1 MPVTEHV
8 ELIGKVGI
16 ADAFGRSS
24 TGGLENANRLGPMIG
39 IGVQYNPS
47 ESIGIRF
54 GVDRYEAAV
63 KQASVSQN
71 YNSDVIAATF
81 VYRF

>member
-1 MPVTEHV
+1 MVEIQVSRPEHPPI
-8 ELIGKVGI
+8 LIV
-16 ADAFGRSS
+16 
-24 TGGLENANRLGPMIG
+24 G

-54 GVDRYEAAV
+54 GLDRYEAAV
-63 KQASVSQN
+63 KQASATQN
-71 YNSDVIAATF
+71 YNSNVIAASF